1 MIPIHRSLAGLSA
14 CGAMAM
20 LAGCSASDPFAKL
33 DTNRDN
39 SGSCDEFRA
48 YMKQEVFTRVD
59 ADGNGSVTLAE
70 WQAVNPKVDKD
81 KARFDKADRNRDG
94 SISRSEADAAF
105 DREGSLT
112 KLFAKIDANGD
123 GSLSRDEVSAFREK
137 VRQQPGATPV
147 EKISKASRS

>member
-1 MIPIHRSLAGLSA
+1 
-14 CGAMAM
+14 
-20 LAGCSASDPFAKL
+20 
-33 DTNRDN
+33 
-39 SGSCDEFRA
+39 
-48 YMKQEVFTRVD
+48 MKQEVFTRVD
-59 ADGNGSVTLAE
+59 ADGDSRVTLAE
-70 WQAVNPKVDKD
+70 WQAVNPKVD

-94 SISRSEADAAF
+94 SIARSEADAAF

-112 KLFAKIDANGD
+112 KLFAKIDTNGD